1 MEVKKL
7 GKKGASINVKLYS
20 RRHFNVTLKLN
31 EITHTESSTCESN
44 VSQQKNITRKMTLT
58 NSLQLLQKNACEKI
72 HDN

>member
-7 GKKGASINVKLYS
+7 EKKGTPVKVKLYPRS
-20 RRHFNVTLKLN
+20 DFNVTLKFN
-31 EITHTESSTCESN
+31 ETTLTESSTCESN
-44 VSQQKNITRKMTLT
+44 VSEQQNITHKMTHT